1 MTTKRP
7 MPKRPVAKAPSAP
20 VAEPL
25 NLTPAQVPPQPEN
38 VSAGQVEATGS
49 KSTAITERVD
59 LLLNDNP
66 IGETAERKR
75 LAERFTRTNGGYLIA
90 GIPGVVLPFT
100 FNANQTIDPIAE
112 DFLYR
117 TYDTVDNVDAE
128 ILGFKQFGYDIVISG
143 QEMIH
148 ATASGVYLIYEGH
161 AESEAYV
168 VNFIALNGI
177 QDVYKGTAE
186 EPRFRL
192 EPTIQLSMDASIRQE
207 QIKVIQQTFQFTN
220 ELS

>member
-20 VAEPL
+20 VTEPL
-25 NLTPAQVPPQPEN
+25 NLIPTQVPPPLES
-38 VSAGQVEATGS
+38 VSAWQVGVVHDHAPIPAHVTEEMRQ
-49 KSTAITERVD
+49 TAIE
-59 LLLNDNP
+59 
-66 IGETAERKR
+66 IERKA
-75 LAERFTRTNGGYLIA
+75 LAERFTRTNGGYLIE

-143 QEMIH
+143 QETIH

-161 AESEAYV
+161 AESGSYV

-192 EPTIQLSMDASIRQE
+192 EHTIQLSTDASIRQE
-207 QIKVIQQTFQFTN
+207 QIKVIQQTFQYTN